1 MKFETMQAEIMAKWS
16 EHFNGKCDVE
26 ICRMCGRFIWIEM
39 RLSEKID
46 VCKQNDIFQI
56 RFMID
61 LPDNFNESENLP
73 ENLTITSSARNY
85 KIKPEKLK
93 YLAYESRT
101 IPFRKTTGT
110 PEKIIQVVG
119 KFIDKLYEQFTADYK
134 NGNITNNYIEIVK
147 ENLK

>member
-56 RFMID
+56 RFMIGEAVPPK
-61 LPDNFNESENLP
+61 LIESVCMNIKEVNE
-73 ENLTITSSARNY
+73 
-85 KIKPEKLK
+85 K
-93 YLAYESRT
+93 
-101 IPFRKTTGT
+101 
-110 PEKIIQVVG
+110 
-119 KFIDKLYEQFTADYK
+119 
-134 NGNITNNYIEIVK
+134 
-147 ENLK
+147 